1 MPGAQY
7 YTFKELRPPVA
18 VDGRG
23 KSPLKTGLKLATR
36 SKKIDDPLNQ

>member
-18 VDGRG
+18 VDSRG
-23 KSPLKTGLKLATR
+23 KSPLKLGHKLTTR
-36 SKKIDDPLNQ
+36 RNSKNIEDE